1 MNAPTVRPH
10 PLGGIVVELPGL
22 RLTSEANTRGHSFAK
37 VDRVASQRR
46 AIGSTLR
53 VMAGAPPRLPCR
65 VVITRVAPLA
75 LDDDNL
81 GSACKAARDAI
92 AVWLCPVVQTL
103 RTGPR
108 AGTTRTVG
116 DDRDPRVEWVVA
128 QEKGPYGVRVEV
140 VPVRPFGGAGTA
152 RVTHEGAVTVVEA
165 VLSPNNFDAL
175 AAQVAAIGRGAQR
188 SVTIRMG
195 ATRITV
201 RVPEKE

>member
-22 RLTSEANTRGHSFAK
+22 RLVSELNAHEHYRVRAK
-37 VDRVASQRR
+37 R
-46 AIGSTLR
+46 AKEHHAVVGGTLR

-65 VVITRVAPLA
+65 VVITRVAPRA
-75 LDDDNL
+75 LDQGDNAQS
-81 GSACKAARDAI
+81 SAKHARDAV
-92 AVWLCPVVQTL
+92 AKWLGV
-103 RTGPR
+103 
-108 AGTTRTVG
+108 

-165 VLSPNNFDAL
+165 VLTMNSFDQL